1 MFLSC
6 ISLGGEKGR
15 KEISR
20 GSHQDRDGRG
30 EGNRERR
37 GGGDRRVNDLRSV
50 AVRTNKQ
57 RGKLGDCILL
67 YQFCL
72 LWKVLYRYMLSL
84 FCLAFNV
91 QGKFP

>member
-50 AVRTNKQ
+50 AVRTKNKEGN
-57 RGKLGDCILL
+57 RRLYFIALILP
-67 YQFCL
+67 
-72 LWKVLYRYMLSL
+72 SL
-84 FCLAFNV
+84 ESTVPVYAKFIFLAFNV